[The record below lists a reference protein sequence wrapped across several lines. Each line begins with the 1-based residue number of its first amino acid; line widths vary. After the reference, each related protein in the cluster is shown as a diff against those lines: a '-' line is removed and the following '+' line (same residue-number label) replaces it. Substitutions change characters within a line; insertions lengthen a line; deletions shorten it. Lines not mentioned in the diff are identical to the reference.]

1 MQVTE
6 IGQSAILTIVRSLYT
21 AYCLILFTALAGAV
35 ILINGFVRN
44 LRTRRRVAGA
54 FSRAF
59 LRVAGIRLE
68 VENLHR
74 LPPVPCVVV
83 SNHASYLD
91 GIVAIA
97 ALPPDFAFVIK
108 KEMVRVPLAG
118 ILLRRLGSEF
128 VERFDRHK
136 GAIDA
141 RRVLKRATGG
151 QSLVF
156 FPEGTFSELRQI
168 GKFLGGAFATA
179 ARARMPVVAMAIHG
193 TRDALP
199 SGTLLLRRLP
209 LRVEVLE
216 TMPPHEARHRSRE
229 VIGKAVGEPL
239 A

>member
-6 IGQSAILTIVRSLYT
+6 IGRSTVLTIIRSLYT
-21 AYCLILFTALAGAV
+21 AYCLTWFTALAGAV
-35 ILINGFVRN
+35 LVINGLVRD
-44 LRTRRRVAGA
+44 LRTRRRVAKG

-59 LRVAGIRLE
+59 LRAAGMRLD
-68 VENLHR
+68 VENIHR

-108 KEMVRVPLAG
+108 KEMGRVPFAG
-118 ILLRRLGSEF
+118 FLLRRLGSEF
-128 VERFDRHK
+128 VERFDRHQ

-151 QSLVF
+151 ESLVF
-156 FPEGTFSELRQI
+156 FPEGTFTELRRI

-199 SGTLLLRRLP
+199 PGTLLLRRSP
-209 LRVEVLE
+209 VRVEVLE
-216 TMPPHEARHRSRE
+216 TMPPHAARHRSRE
-229 VIGKAVGEPL
+229 AIGKALGEPL